1 MQRLEGKVALITGGA
16 SGIGECTARLFHA
29 HGAKLVIADIQ
40 DDLGKSISD
49 QLGGPSECLYM
60 HCDVTSE
67 PDVEQAV
74 DAAVSAFGTLDIM
87 YNNAGRIDVPKP
99 ITETSQNDFERV
111 VSTNL
116 TGAFLGTKHAARVMV
131 PRARGGC
138 IVSTA
143 SVCAVVGGT
152 GTHAYTAS
160 KHALLG
166 LMKSAAFEL
175 GRHGIRVNLVS
186 PYAVATPLAKG
197 FGNLSDEEFDGFAM
211 GCGNLKGVALKA
223 EDVARAVLYLAS
235 DDAKY
240 VSGHNL
246 LVDGGFS
253 VVNPSLS
260 VVEQK

>member
-99 ITETSQNDFERV
+99 ITETSQADFESV

-175 GRHGIRVNLVS
+175 GQHGIRVNLVS
-186 PYAVATPLAKG
+186 PYAVATPLA
-197 FGNLSDEEFDGFAM
+197 FNGFAM

-223 EDVARAVLYLAS
+223 EDVAHAVLYLSS

-260 VVEQK
+260 MVKQK